1 MKKVYLAAA
10 ATSALALAA
19 TPVMA
24 DDHASMSVYGWITAE
39 VQDNG
44 TEWDATGNGN
54 SPSRFGI
61 RGSREFGAV
70 TGDAQLE
77 YGVTKAQGEG
87 PGIRLANAALSG
99 DFGSVRI
106 GSQWN
111 PGYLWTTATTDV
123 FTSGAYTGARST
135 DFVFRQDGA
144 IFYYAPSL
152 GGLDIAVGGNMLA
165 SDDSSDEF
173 DTMTVSA
180 RYSFG
185 DLYVSATYMEA
196 DDENSSE
203 ATAFAA
209 SYDFGMFTLAGSMSD
224 NDGVG
229 SYNDNGTPYEVVAT
243 VSATEELT
251 LKAAYTDRDLEA
263 GDDSSM
269 AAEAA
274 YAFGSGVT
282 GFAGFSSS
290 DDGINDGE
298 DILSFGVQ
306 VVF

>member
-10 ATSALALAA
+10 ATSALAIAA

-24 DDHASMSVYGWITAE
+24 DEHHSMSVYGWITAE
-39 VQDNG
+39 IQEQDG
-44 TEWDATGNGN
+44 VWDATGNGN

-61 RGSREFGAV
+61 RGSRDFGAV

-77 YGVTKAQGEG
+77 YGVTKAQGAG

-111 PGYLWTTATTDV
+111 PGYLWTTATSDIML
-123 FTSGAYTGARST
+123 SGAFAGARST

-144 IFYYAPSL
+144 IFYYTPSL
-152 GGLDIAVGGNMLA
+152 GGLDLAFGGNMVG
-165 SDDSSDEF
+165 SDETSDTF

-180 RYSFG
+180 RYSFD
-185 DLYVSATYMEA
+185 DLYVSATYMEVD
-196 DDENSSE
+196 DDESSDVIS
-203 ATAFAA
+203 FAA
-209 SYDFGMFTLAGSMSD
+209 SYDFGLFALSGAIADKSGS
-224 NDGVG
+224 VG
-229 SYNDNGTPYEVVAT
+229 EGTPYEVGAT
-243 VSATEELT
+243 FSATEEVT
-251 LKAAYTDRDLEA
+251 LKLAYTDADLDA
-263 GDDSSM
+263 GDDTSM
-269 AAEAA
+269 AVEAT

-282 GFAGFSSS
+282 GFVGYAIP
-290 DDGINDGE
+290 DDNVANGE